1 MEESYYEMYENLL
14 KVNNLISAQMH
25 ELFKNKE
32 VTRSQYNVLKTLG
45 DIFPKSCN
53 AKYIKENILV
63 NAPDV
68 TRLLDRLIL
77 KGLIIR
83 KRDDVKR
90 RQIEIKITK
99 KGLDILESMG
109 PEANASIDLLQ
120 KVNLKEAKSMNKILG
135 KILG

>member
-77 KGLIIR
+77 KGLIVR

>member
-77 KGLIIR
+77 KGLIVR

-120 KVNLKEAKSMNKILG
+120 KVNLKEVKSMNKILG

>member
-1 MEESYYEMYENLL
+1 MEEEHYEMYEKLL

-45 DIFPKSCN
+45 DIYPNSCN

-77 KGLIIR
+77 KGLIVR

-99 KGLDILESMG
+99 KGLDILGSMG
-109 PEANASIDLLQ
+109 SEADFSIDNLQ
-120 KVNLKEAKSMNKILG
+120 KVSLKEAKSLNKILG
-135 KILG
+135 KILN

>member
-1 MEESYYEMYENLL
+1 MEEEHYEMYEKLL

-45 DIFPKSCN
+45 DIYPKSCN

-90 RQIEIKITK
+90 RQIDIKITK
-99 KGLDILESMG
+99 KGLDILEAMG
-109 PEANASIDLLQ
+109 PEANASIDNLQ
-120 KVNLKEAKSMNKILG
+120 KVSLKEAKSLNKILG
-135 KILG
+135 KILD

>member
-1 MEESYYEMYENLL
+1 MEESYYEMYEKLL

-77 KGLIIR
+77 KGLIVR

-120 KVNLKEAKSMNKILG
+120 KVNSKEAKSMNKILG

>member
-77 KGLIIR
+77 KGLIVR

-109 PEANASIDLLQ
+109 SEANASIDLLQ